1 MDTQKE
7 KDIQKVGKIGR
18 PPLKNARKKQYR
30 LRLNDEEYEKIL
42 YLMDTQNLKVSDILR
57 KGIEI
62 QYNLE
67 RSKY

>member
-67 RSKY
+67 RSKH